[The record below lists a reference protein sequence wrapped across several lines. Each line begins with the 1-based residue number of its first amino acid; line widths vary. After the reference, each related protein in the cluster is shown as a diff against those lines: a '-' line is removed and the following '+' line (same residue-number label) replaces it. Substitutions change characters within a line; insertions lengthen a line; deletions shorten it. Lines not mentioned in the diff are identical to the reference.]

1 MKRLT
6 IAIDGKSSCG
16 KSTLAKALA
25 KELNYI
31 YVDTGAMYR
40 GVTWFALEKKWID
53 DKKTDE
59 QQIITSLKTID
70 LQFHFVNDSNKAS
83 LFVNG
88 ENVEQAI
95 RSIHVAQFVSKIAA
109 IKEVRTHLV
118 ALQRKMG
125 EHGGVVMDGR
135 DIGSVVFPNAEVK
148 FFLTASP
155 EIRAQRRFDE
165 LKAKG
170 EQVSYD
176 EVFSN
181 LAMRDELDSSRKESP
196 LIQTADAI
204 VLDNSNLTEEEQL
217 SYALNFVKNKLAC
230 N

>member
-1 MKRLT
+1 M
-6 IAIDGKSSCG
+6 
-16 KSTLAKALA
+16 AKALA

-53 DKKTDE
+53 NEKTDE

-70 LQFHFVNDSNKAS
+70 LQFHFVNDATKAS

-125 EHGGVVMDGR
+125 ENGGVVMDGR

-170 EQVSYD
+170 EEVSFE
-176 EVFSN
+176 EVYSN
-181 LAMRDELDSSRKESP
+181 LAMRDELDSSRAESP